1 MHPPKEI
8 MFQDKIGFRFNK
20 EGKTMK
26 IYRNEKGDEIIVPI
40 TSLQEEGLNEA
51 IAAVVQCIATGKA
64 RGGNL
69 VFSDYYDEYNDAFNV
84 ERRYTEGVETPLP
97 EFYWG
102 ETKNDYR
109 TKVTRS
115 VRRAFLGSIVTEA
128 KFVLWANK

>member
-1 MHPPKEI
+1 
-8 MFQDKIGFRFNK
+8 
-20 EGKTMK
+20 MK
-26 IYRNEKGDEIIVPI
+26 IFRNKKNDEIIVPI
-40 TSLQEEGLNEA
+40 ISLQEEDLNEA
-51 IAAVVQCIATGKA
+51 IAAVVQCVATGRA

-69 VFSDYYDEYNDAFNV
+69 VFSDYYDEYNDVFDV
-84 ERRYTEGVETPLP
+84 ERHYAEGVEAPLP